1 LSCFLKLRSGT
12 AYRQPLEP
20 RFYRVPVIVSRPGSV
35 MAGSNGIVTGTPSE
49 RLDLDV
55 TCGNLACSTFAPTA
69 QRGHTNLAGDEAG
82 F

>member
-1 LSCFLKLRSGT
+1 LT
-12 AYRQPLEP
+12 P
-20 RFYRVPVIVSRPGSV
+20 FYRVPVIVSRPGSV
-35 MAGSNGIVTGTPSE
+35 MAESNGIVTGTPPE

>member
-1 LSCFLKLRSGT
+1 LSCFLKLCSGT
-12 AYRQPLEP
+12 AYRQQLEP

-35 MAGSNGIVTGTPSE
+35 MAGSNGIVTGTPPE